1 MCVGFVAH
9 FAQIGLIRRVD
20 VHVLLA
26 VTAVCKSSVAAVKL
40 TLKRLFTYIMHKTNK
55 QIKTRDSL
63 QISHFLRKNKKT
75 QKPKHV
81 IYFFQLTFFNFE
93 ILKK

>member
-9 FAQIGLIRRVD
+9 FAQIGFIRRVH

-40 TLKRLFTYIMHKTNK
+40 TLKRLLTYNDAQK
-55 QIKTRDSL
+55 QTIN
-63 QISHFLRKNKKT
+63 I
-75 QKPKHV
+75 
-81 IYFFQLTFFNFE
+81 
-93 ILKK
+93 